1 MLWSSS
7 SYFLPCCPV
16 KICSGAHPICFWPC
30 CLVQITNMLWS
41 SSNNFWPCCP
51 VQICSG
57 AHPIIS
63 SKTSIIRH
71 VALVGTCTDFLSSIC
86 VTPTA
91 PMYLWITFFSFQA
104 SCVMKF
110 SSDILNSSLP
120 FLSSPFCPVILSF
133 LMKFSYS
140 SCYYSFHYVILP
152 IIMECSFSY
161 CNSSFQISSPFNPVT
176 FPSNFPWTYVFLPGL
191 LSSSLDF
198 SHPPGLVSSSL
209 D

>member
-7 SYFLPCCPV
+7 NY
-16 KICSGAHPICFWPC
+16 FWPC
-30 CLVQITNMLWS
+30 CLVQKNKYALELIQLFLTLLSCTNMLWS
-41 SSNNFWPCCP
+41 SSNYFLQNINYTTCCL
-51 VQICSG
+51 G
-57 AHPIIS
+57 
-63 SKTSIIRH
+63 RY
-71 VALVGTCTDFLSSIC
+71 LYRFLSSIC

-91 PMYLWITFFSFQA
+91 PMYFLITFFSFQA
-104 SCVMKF
+104 SSVMKF

-161 CNSSFQISSPFNPVT
+161 CNSSFHISSPFNPVT